1 MRGRC
6 HWAQGTAEVAYHD
19 GEWGVPSHDDRRLFE
34 LLVLEGAQA
43 GLSWSTI
50 LAKRAAYRRAFAR
63 FDPRKVAKFG
73 RRERAALMKNPGI
86 VRHRGKIEAAITNA
100 RAVRA
105 VQREHGTLAAWL
117 WTFVDGAPVQS
128 TWRSS
133 RDVPATTPAALA
145 LSRAL
150 RAYGFRF
157 VGPTICYAFMQ
168 AAGLVNDHAVGCFRR
183 AEVQRLARA
192 GPASGRTR
200 RSSGTRVRSRG
211 DRGPDAAAGGGAGP
225 AARASSAGRA
235 AAASSRR
242 AR

>member
-1 MRGRC
+1 V
-6 HWAQGTAEVAYHD
+6 Q
-19 GEWGVPSHDDRRLFE
+19 RL
-34 LLVLEGAQA
+34 L
-43 GLSWSTI
+43 
-50 LAKRAAYRRAFAR
+50 R
-63 FDPRKVAKFG
+63 D
-73 RRERAALMKNPGI
+73 PGI

-117 WTFVDGAPVQS
+117 WTFVNGVPVQS
-128 TWRSS
+128 AWRSS
-133 RDVPATTPAALA
+133 RDVPVTTPAALA

-192 GPASGRTR
+192 GPASERTR
-200 RSSGTRVRSRG
+200 RASGTRVRSRG
-211 DRGPDAAAGGGAGP
+211 DRGPDAGARGGAGP
-225 AARASSAGRA
+225 AARASSAGRG

-242 AR
+242 GR